1 MYTLPMVTRSDWYQ
15 IDKDTI
21 IMPLDSSISTPKSVM
36 NNLVSCR
43 LTNGTAEAF
52 LADMEAANIPGITV
66 TVYDQGYSKIG
77 AALAGMRKTALILM
91 AICLGTGLILS
102 ILFAFL
108 YVGRQKRSIAIMYSL
123 GASRRRALRFVI
135 ATVCSVAI
143 LAVFLGG
150 LAGYALSDTAL
161 NAVYQRMTEDD
172 SVDTAYSTV
181 AAGSEIQY
189 QVTIPK
195 GVALPTAAAGI
206 ILLLTLALNAVFAV
220 SVLRAEPLQVLA
232 QKED

>member
-1 MYTLPMVTRSDWYQ
+1 
-15 IDKDTI
+15 
-21 IMPLDSSISTPKSVM
+21 
-36 NNLVSCR
+36 
-43 LTNGTAEAF
+43 
-52 LADMEAANIPGITV
+52 
-66 TVYDQGYSKIG
+66 
-77 AALAGMRKTALILM
+77 M

-123 GASRRRALRFVI
+123 GANRRRALSFVI

-172 SVDTAYSTV
+172 SVGAAYSTV

-195 GVALPTAAAGI
+195 GVALPAAAAGT
-206 ILLLTLALNAVFAV
+206 ILLLTSALSAVFAV
-220 SVLRAEPLQVLA
+220 NVLRAEPLQVLA